1 MDYIQ
6 RLKDLREDK
15 NLNQQKVAEYLG
27 MKQQQYSN
35 YERGLRELPIKHL
48 IALCKYYNVSSDYIL
63 GFTNDLKELPKN

>member
-15 NLNQQKVAEYLG
+15 NLNQQKVAEYLD